1 MADDTGELGNQQKE
15 QDRNA
20 WPKHRARLAEDGLR
34 SAMNTPRGRAFIWSV
49 LERGQVFASTFHQ
62 APSVAAF
69 NEGRRAL
76 ALELFA
82 DVMRLA
88 PEHYVHMTGEA
99 QKPKKDKDNDGTDDD
114 TSTDS

>member
-1 MADDTGELGNQQKE
+1 MTPQDTDDTGELGNRQKE

-20 WPKHRARLAEDGLR
+20 WPRQRARLADDGLR
-34 SAMNTPRGRAFIWSV
+34 SVMNTPTGRAFIWSL
-49 LERGQVFASTFHQ
+49 LEKGQVFASTFHQ
-62 APSVAAF
+62 ASSVAAF

-88 PEHYVHMTGEA
+88 PGDYVRMTGEA
-99 QKPKKDKDNDGTDDD
+99 RKPRKHKHNDEDEA
-114 TSTDS
+114 